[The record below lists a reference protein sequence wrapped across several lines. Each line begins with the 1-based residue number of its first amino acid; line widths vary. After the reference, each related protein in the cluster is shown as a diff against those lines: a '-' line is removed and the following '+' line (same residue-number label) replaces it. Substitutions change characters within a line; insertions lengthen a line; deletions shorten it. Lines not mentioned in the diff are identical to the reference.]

1 MKTKFILIESE
12 NVPIHIVFAE
22 CERVF
27 QSTDECID
35 WCVTSYPFL
44 CAWKNAMEWNIEQGE
59 ETCVFVK
66 TKSEGYKT
74 LSVANSVT
82 SYSFNI
88 PIPDT
93 YNDLSSILRLFLGI
107 PTVTISYRVL
117 FNENM
122 YELVS
127 GHVGIHSECHGIYFC
142 LLYTSPSPRDRQKSR
157 MPSSA

>member
-1 MKTKFILIESE
+1 MKTSFILIESE
-12 NVPIHIVFAE
+12 NDPIHIVFAE
-22 CERVF
+22 CDNVF
-27 QSTDECID
+27 QSVDECMD
-35 WCVTSYPFL
+35 WCMTSYPFL
-44 CAWKNAMEWNIEQGE
+44 RAWKNAMEWNIERGE

-74 LSVANSVT
+74 LSVTNSVT
-82 SYSFNI
+82 PNSFNI

-127 GHVGIHSECHGIYFC
+127 DHVGIHSECHGIYLECTDDFYIV
-142 LLYTSPSPRDRQKSR
+142 LQGVSVVPING
-157 MPSSA
+157 